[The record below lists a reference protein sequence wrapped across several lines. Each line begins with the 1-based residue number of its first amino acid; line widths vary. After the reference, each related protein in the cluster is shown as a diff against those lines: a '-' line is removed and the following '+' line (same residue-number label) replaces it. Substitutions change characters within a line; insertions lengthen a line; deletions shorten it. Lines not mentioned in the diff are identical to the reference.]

1 MIVYVTEKYLEVN
14 EVVTN
19 EVTCRVLT
27 IKNITRA
34 IK

>member
-1 MIVYVTEKYLEVN
+1 MIVYVTEKYIEVN

-19 EVTCRVLT
+19 GATCRELV